1 MPTDAYMEAH
11 GHLIKNEKKN
21 FKTYASSTHNITVH
35 LYALG

>member
-11 GHLIKNEKKN
+11 DHLIKNSKKT
-21 FKTYASSTHNITVH
+21 KTYASSTHNITVH